1 MPIFVSAM
9 LEYMRIIKKK
19 KKKKKKDKNINREW
33 CIQAQNIVKIE

>member
-19 KKKKKKDKNINREW
+19 KKKKKDKNNNKEL